1 MALAVRR
8 VARLHFLQITAQKRR
23 RLRAVFR
30 FQHGDLADDLLP
42 DDLRPQRRLD
52 RVFPLDLFTELQ
64 AGIMAAVK
72 RQKHSVRQAALIAED
87 DIDLPLIQLAQQIG
101 RQRDRRGFDHQN
113 GYFAQVNALYAVGI
127 AHDEIVHFVI
137 QLGQAG
143 HRYDPPAH
151 GFSVQKVG
159 TILIQ
164 AGRRLV
170 DKIGRLDAL
179 Q

>member
-1 MALAVRR
+1 
-8 VARLHFLQITAQKRR
+8 
-23 RLRAVFR
+23 
-30 FQHGDLADDLLP
+30 
-42 DDLRPQRRLD
+42 
-52 RVFPLDLFTELQ
+52 
-64 AGIMAAVK
+64 MAAVK
-72 RQKHSVRQAALIAED
+72 RQKHSVRQAALIAEND
-87 DIDLPLIQLAQQIG
+87 VDLPLIQLAQQIG

-170 DKIGRLDAL
+170 DKIGRLEAL

>member
-1 MALAVRR
+1 
-8 VARLHFLQITAQKRR
+8 
-23 RLRAVFR
+23 
-30 FQHGDLADDLLP
+30 
-42 DDLRPQRRLD
+42 
-52 RVFPLDLFTELQ
+52 
-64 AGIMAAVK
+64 MAAAE
-72 RQKHSVRQAALIAED
+72 RQEHTVRQPPLIAED
-87 DIDLPLIQLAQQIG
+87 DIDLPLIQLTQQIG

-113 GYFAQVNALYAVGI
+113 RYFAQVNALYAVGI

-170 DKIGRLDAL
+170 DKIGRLEAL